1 MKLSDIKIVRPYEA
15 IVIMHADS
23 TTEDHKSL
31 LKRNSK
37 IVEDHS
43 GKVNHIDTWG
53 KRTLATPIE
62 GETKGYYFHS
72 TFTAAP
78 ETIKELERTMRINE
92 KVLRFFHKS
101 LDPRIDL
108 QKHVDDFKTSLA
120 ANLQKAKEREAKQ
133 RERRAAMAASRAEQ
147 F

>member
-1 MKLSDIKIVRPYEA
+1 MKLSEIKVVRPYEA
-15 IVIMHADS
+15 IVIMHPDS
-23 TTEDHKSL
+23 SSDDQKNL
-31 LKRNSK
+31 FKRNSK
-37 IVEDHS
+37 IIQDHS
-43 GKVNHIDTWG
+43 GKMNHIDTWG
-53 KRTLATPIE
+53 KRTLATPIN
-62 GETKGYYFHS
+62 GETKAHYFHA

-108 QKHVDDFKTSLA
+108 QKHVDDFKTNLA
-120 ANLQKAKEREAKQ
+120 QNLQKAKEREAKA
-133 RERRAAMAASRAEQ
+133 RERRAAMAAAKAEQ